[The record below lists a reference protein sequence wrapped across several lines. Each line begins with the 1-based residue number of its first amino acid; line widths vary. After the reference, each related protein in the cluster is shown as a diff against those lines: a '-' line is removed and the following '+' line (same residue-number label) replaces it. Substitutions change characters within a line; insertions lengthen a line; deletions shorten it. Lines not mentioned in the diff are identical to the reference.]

1 MTRPSPFAALE
12 TTFRLLSQPPYPVA
26 INGRRLGSGA
36 PDRPIPIGELR
47 AIVLHPAAS
56 DDLRSS
62 VLDEV
67 IAGLP
72 QDPATWIVVLGG
84 ILLPSMRC
92 LAERLAADGYRGSRL
107 RVEAELLWR
116 LAAATRRPP
125 AATHQFAMCLLTRA
139 WT

>member
-12 TTFRLLSQPPYPVA
+12 TTFRLLSQPPRPVA
-26 INGRRLGSGA
+26 INGRRLGHGV
-36 PDRPIPIGELR
+36 PDRPIPISELR
-47 AIVLHPAAS
+47 AIALHPAATH
-56 DDLRSS
+56 DLQSAI
-62 VLDEV
+62 LEV
-67 IAGLP
+67 IIDGLP

-84 ILLPSMRC
+84 ILLPGMRC
-92 LAERLAADGYRGSRL
+92 LAERLAVDGGEGSRL

-125 AATHQFAMCLLTRA
+125 AATRRFAMCLLARA